1 MTFDELFKKIRTEL
15 NITQEQFARELS
27 ISYST
32 LSRWENGH
40 TTPSRLAKMSLME
53 FCKKHNLSVD
63 LLNHIEEL

>member
-1 MTFDELFKKIRTEL
+1 MTFDELLKKIRTEL
-15 NITQEQFARELS
+15 NITQEQFAHELS

-53 FCKKHNLSVD
+53 FCKKQNLSVD